1 MIDVSQASLVLLG
14 LSVVIGG
21 ALLVAGLGFGL
32 FVGRE
37 YPPDA
42 KKEEGPAED
51 PAVRAKRSAA
61 YRLGAL
67 VLVGLAVLTILEFGI
82 AATWGSAVILLL
94 IALFKAGLI
103 VNNYMH
109 VSRLWS
115 EEGHS

>member
-37 YPPDA
+37 YPPEV
-42 KKEEGPAED
+42 KEEEPVED
-51 PAVRAKRSAA
+51 PTVRAKRTAA

-67 VLVGLAVLTILEFGI
+67 ILLGLAVLTLLEFGV
-82 AATWGSAVILLL
+82 AVTWASAVILLL

-103 VNNYMH
+103 VNYFMH

-115 EEGHS
+115 EEGH

>member
-37 YPPDA
+37 YPSDA
-42 KKEEGPAED
+42 KEEGPAED
-51 PAVRAKRSAA
+51 PAMRAKRSAA

-67 VLVGLAVLTILEFGI
+67 ILLGLAVLTVVEFGI
-82 AATWGSAVILLL
+82 AATWASAVILLL

-103 VNNYMH
+103 VNYYMH
-109 VSRLWS
+109 VTRLWS
-115 EEGHS
+115 EEGH

>member
-14 LSVVIGG
+14 LSVVAG
-21 ALLVAGLGFGL
+21 AVLLIAGLGFGL

-37 YPPDA
+37 YPPEA
-42 KKEEGPAED
+42 REEEPAED
-51 PAVRAKRSAA
+51 PALRAKRSAA

-67 VLVGLAVLTILEFGI
+67 VLLGLAVLTIVEYGF
-82 AATWGSAVILLL
+82 AVTWASAVILLL

-103 VNNYMH
+103 VNYFMH

-115 EEGHS
+115 EEGH